1 MVVFNG
7 VRENVRFAWL
17 DPNMVIALNLLAVWS
32 ARHGLDIHITS
43 MNDHSHSKKS
53 LHFRDLALDF
63 QVGKGQLVSQ
73 ASYKLAMNDVVNYL
87 KAELGLGFDI
97 LYGDEQH
104 KNHCHVEFDVKQRRG
119 AWTTEA

>member
-17 DPNMVIALNLLAVWS
+17 DPNMVQVLNHLSVWS

-43 MNDHSHSKKS
+43 MHDHAHAQNS
-53 LHFRDLALDF
+53 LHYRDLALDF
-63 QVGKGQLVSQ
+63 QVGKGQLDTQ
-73 ASYKLAMNDVVNYL
+73 ASHKLAMRDVVNYL
-87 KAELGLGFDI
+87 RGELGLGFDI
-97 LYGDEQH
+97 LYGDANH
-104 KNHCHVEFDVKQRRG
+104 KTHCHVEFDVKQRRG